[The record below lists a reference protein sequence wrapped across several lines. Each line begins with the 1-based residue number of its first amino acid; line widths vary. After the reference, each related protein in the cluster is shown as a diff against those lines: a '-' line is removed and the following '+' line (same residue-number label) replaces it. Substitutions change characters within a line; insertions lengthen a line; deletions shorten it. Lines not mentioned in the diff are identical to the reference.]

1 MAFHDVRFPL
11 CIEIGAVGG
20 PRFKTTVLTL
30 GSGREQRNIE
40 WARVRGAW
48 DVASGVK
55 TKADMEDMVAFFYA
69 REGRAHGFR
78 FRDWNDYHIGA
89 AGAPLQIG
97 TGDGTETEFP
107 LVKRY
112 TSGAYYYA
120 RKITR
125 PVSGSVVVS
134 HGGSPSI
141 SSSVNYDTGLIT
153 FSAPVPNG
161 VPIYAY
167 GEFDCAVRFDQD
179 ELDITGLFDDVQHIA
194 SIRIVEL
201 KE

>member
-20 PRFKTTVLTL
+20 PRFKTTVITL

-40 WARVRGAW
+40 WERVRGAW

-55 TKADMEDMVAFFYA
+55 TKADMEAMIAFFYA

-78 FRDWNDYHIGA
+78 FRDWNDYQIGTA
-89 AGAPLQIG
+89 DAPLLIG
-97 TGDGTETEFP
+97 TGDGSEVEFP

-112 TSGAYYYA
+112 TSGPYYYA

-125 PVSGSVVVS
+125 PVSTTVAVS
-134 HGGSPSI
+134 SSPSI
-141 SSSVNYDTGLIT
+141 GYNVDYDTGLIT
-153 FSAPVPNG
+153 FSSPPDNG
-161 VPIYAY
+161 ADIYAY
-167 GEFDCAVRFDQD
+167 GEFDVPVRFDMD
-179 ELDITGLFDDVQHIA
+179 ELDITGLFDDVQHIG